1 MQEKRYQKDRGE
13 KENGTRQ
20 NAPKKMG
27 NRTAIFFVFMLIL
40 AIMGG
45 VMMSGRQQEQVL
57 PYSSF
62 LEYLSKEQVKTARV
76 VNQSQIVGELK
87 SGASKVARYRTTIPY
102 PDWNLIER
110 LKNAGVIIDTGA
122 SYNVGGML
130 VSLLPW
136 LVLLLIFW
144 RMFSNMQKNVSGN
157 SPFSF
162 GESRARR
169 YDESQKKITFADVAG
184 QIEPKQELM
193 EVVDFLKD
201 PKRFED
207 IGARIPRGILLVGY
221 PGTGKTLLGRAVAG
235 EAGVPFF
242 SISGS
247 DFIEMFAGVGAS
259 RVRDLFRKGRESAPC
274 IIFIDEIDAV
284 GRARGSG
291 LGGTHDEREQTLNQM
306 LVEMDGFEGY
316 SGVIVL
322 AATNR
327 PDVLDPALLR
337 PGRFDRQVTIDLPD
351 VKEREEILKLHASKV
366 KMASDVD
373 LARVA
378 KSSPGAS
385 GADLANIVNEA
396 ALLAAR
402 DNRKEVIEADIDEAV
417 DKSFMGVARRSRAM
431 TRKEL
436 KLTAYH
442 EAGHALL
449 HYYLENAD
457 PIRKVTIVPRGRA
470 LGVTFSLPEKD
481 VYAHTS
487 DWYFDRLVIMF
498 GGYAAE
504 MLIYGVTTSGAQGDI
519 SQATSIVR
527 RMVCEWGM
535 GENVG
540 TIAWGNDNEPLF
552 LGKELAMR
560 HSYSEHTAAA
570 IDRDMKNIIDK
581 ARSKAME
588 LLTKHRDQLE
598 KLTSLLLE
606 KETLNDAEIRQHLD
620 LPARKQD
627 EDTEMA
633 FPPASAD

>member
-1 MQEKRYQKDRGE
+1 MQEKRYQREKIDRSSSA
-13 KENGTRQ
+13 RQ
-20 NAPKKMG
+20 QGPKKAG
-27 NRTAIFFVFMLIL
+27 NRTAIFFVFMLIM
-40 AIMGG
+40 AILGG
-45 VMMSGRQQEQVL
+45 VMMSGRQQEQSL

-62 LEYLSKEQVKTARV
+62 LEYLSKEQVKTARI
-76 VNQSQIVGELK
+76 VNQSQIMGELK
-87 SGASKVARYRTTIPY
+87 SGASKIARYRTTIPY
-102 PDWNLIER
+102 PDWNLVDR
-110 LKNAGVIIDTGA
+110 LKDAGVIIDSGV

-169 YDESQKKITFADVAG
+169 YDETQKKITFTDVAG
-184 QIEPKQELM
+184 QIEAKQELS

-201 PKRFED
+201 PKRFEE

-291 LGGTHDEREQTLNQM
+291 VGGTHDEREQTLNQM

-351 VKEREEILKLHASKV
+351 VKEREAILKLHASRV
-366 KMASDVD
+366 KISTHVD
-373 LARVA
+373 FSRVA
-378 KSSPGAS
+378 RSTPGAS

-402 DNRKEVIEADIDEAV
+402 DNRKEVEDPDVDEAV
-417 DKSFMGVARRSRAM
+417 DKSFMGVARRSRSM
-431 TRKEL
+431 TRKEIH
-436 KLTAYH
+436 LTAYH

-487 DWYFDRLVIMF
+487 GWYFDRLVIMF

-504 MLIYGVTTSGAQGDI
+504 MIVYGVTTSGAQGDI

-540 TIAWGNDNEPLF
+540 TIAWSNDNEPLF

-560 HSYSEHTAAA
+560 HSYSEETASA
-570 IDRDMKNIIDK
+570 IDRDMKNIIDRARGK
-581 ARSKAME
+581 AVE
-588 LLTKHRDQLE
+588 ILIEHRDQLD
-598 KLTSLLLE
+598 KLTSMLLE

-620 LPARKQD
+620 LPERKQ
-627 EDTEMA
+627 EDLETVTTSTA
-633 FPPASAD
+633 TQS

>member
-1 MQEKRYQKDRGE
+1 MQEKRYQKDKGDR
-13 KENGTRQ
+13 ENNARQ

-40 AIMGG
+40 AILGG

-102 PDWNLIER
+102 PDWNLIDR

-144 RMFSNMQKNVSGN
+144 RMFSNMQKNVSGG

-184 QIEPKQELM
+184 QIEPKQELV

-201 PKRFED
+201 PKKFEE
-207 IGARIPRGILLVGY
+207 IGARIPRGILLVGH

-366 KMASDVD
+366 KMAPNVD
-373 LARVA
+373 LTRIA

-431 TRKEL
+431 TKKEL

-470 LGVTFSLPEKD
+470 LGVTFSLPDKD

-560 HSYSEHTAAA
+560 HSYSEQTAAA

-581 ARSKAME
+581 ARSKAIQ
-588 LLTKHRDQLE
+588 LLTEHRDQLE

-627 EDTEMA
+627 DENDMA
-633 FPPASAD
+633 FPPVSAG